1 MKKFLFLGTL
11 LTLGVIL
18 FPTPTLALDQRCWEK
33 AKCIEK
39 RSNTMHFQD
48 QRPED
53 GFVQNGETL
62 KACGKTKTDL
72 NGKPV
77 EVGFCLPVGSTET
90 KISFGGKRKFSDVG
104 DFIRYMYRYSIM
116 AAGII
121 SVLMIILAGF
131 QWSVSGGNSS
141 IIEGAK
147 KRISGALMGLTV
159 AILSYSVLYFVNPNL
174 VNFRLPSIWMI
185 NTIEEIGKYCTKES
199 IKEKKLAMFIEDVA
213 HSNPVVDKVR
223 DEKYGQAVF
232 DKESKD
238 AECNKSYF
246 VQDQMGL
253 SCLGISCG
261 YGKGQVC
268 DTTQGQCKPGVIAGK
283 IYNSNPV
290 DQNGDIAGRVFG
302 VWTWT
307 GANHGWIMN
316 GIANIKQGLQLVRI
330 CNSDLKESSFNK
342 VAGVSDG
349 DMIYD
354 IRKQEQRYTI
364 PLSNVEGAIQEAKSN
379 CADSGGL
386 KGFMIEAGMHEVT
399 PVGNMTEVH
408 YLGKKNNQ
416 AIDLG
421 DSGAIAEVLSKEK
434 VKNFLITEEDLMQGI
449 IIDINANDVYNNEDN
464 AKSLSH
470 YQNTFQ

>member
-1 MKKFLFLGTL
+1 
-11 LTLGVIL
+11 
-18 FPTPTLALDQRCWEK
+18 
-33 AKCIEK
+33 
-39 RSNTMHFQD
+39 MHFQD

-253 SCLGISCG
+253 SCLGTSCG

-268 DTTQGQCKPGVIAGK
+268 DTTAGECKPGVIAGK
-283 IYNSNPV
+283 IYNSNPQ
-290 DQNGDIAGRVFG
+290 DHLAGIG
-302 VWTWT
+302 SLLGTWTWESGWVIET
-307 GANHGWIMN
+307 EGWIVD
-316 GIANIKQGLQLVRI
+316 GYGGTKQAIELDRV
-330 CNSDLKESSFNK
+330 CNK
-342 VAGVSDG
+342 VDESYYNTIAST
-349 DMIYD
+349 
-354 IRKQEQRYTI
+354 RESELQSNNQKKEQRYII
-364 PLSNVEGAIQEAKSN
+364 PLSNVQNAIVEAESN

-386 KGFMIEAGMHEVT
+386 KGFMLEVGVHEVFPHRANVET
-399 PVGNMTEVH
+399 H
-408 YLGKKNNQ
+408 FLGYKNGTAVDIGDKKTISEN
-416 AIDLG
+416 
-421 DSGAIAEVLSKEK
+421 LSKAK
-434 VKNFLITEEDLMQGI
+434 IDSFLITSEQLMNGLI
-449 IIDINANDVYNNEDN
+449 LDIDVGQIHNGDEGTESIKY
-464 AKSLSH
+464 
-470 YQNTFQ
+470 YQNLYQ